1 MRLAALRLFNV
12 VAPEPAGGQ
21 VFASFLRRAAAA
33 IGSGPP
39 PCRVRMGPLGAVR
52 DFIAVDDV
60 VRAVEAVL
68 DRGAWGEAIN
78 ICSGVGRP
86 VRALIAA
93 TVDELDAKFVVEE
106 DPADNG
112 GVPWS
117 VGDPA
122 LCEARLGFRP
132 SADLTAITRAAG
144 AWISGEAQ
152 SHARSHA

>member
-1 MRLAALRLFNV
+1 MFD
-12 VAPEPAGGQ
+12 
-21 VFASFLRRAAAA
+21 SFLRRAAAA
-33 IGSGPP
+33 VGSGPP
-39 PCRVRMGPLGAVR
+39 PCRVDGPAGGVR
-52 DFIAVDDV
+52 PVAVDDV

-68 DRGAWGEAIN
+68 DRAAWGEAIS

-132 SADLTAITRAAG
+132 SAPT
-144 AWISGEAQ
+144 
-152 SHARSHA
+152 